1 MRKQVPLRLRSSST
15 SEKQTAPEEK
25 KEMNGSSYLS
35 AYHKI
40 TG

>member
-1 MRKQVPLRLRSSST
+1 VGFSADCPTTIKGS
-15 SEKQTAPEEK
+15 TAPEEK
-25 KEMNGSSYLS
+25 KEMNGSLYLS